1 MTTKKIVTIRKTSQ
15 SRLQAKR
22 TRYRFLNPRPKC
34 PRGHSNVEPESRQWD
49 GEAWVC
55 LTCGVRPQRTEA
67 DELPA
72 ELTIAILDLQEK
84 IENET
89 LAYRKAALKEQMR
102 DLLLQARRR

>member
-1 MTTKKIVTIRKTSQ
+1 MTAKKIVTVRRTSQ
-15 SRLQAKR
+15 ARLQAKR
-22 TRYRFLNPRPKC
+22 IRYRFLNPRPKC

-49 GEAWVC
+49 GETWIC

-72 ELTIAILDLQEK
+72 ELTMAILDLQAK

-89 LAYRKAALKEQMR
+89 LAYRKAELKERMR
-102 DLLLQARRR
+102 DLLLKTRRK